1 MTNLPFTLL
10 LSLWLVVCFIS
21 VVILAIMWR
30 LPKFW
35 EFKNLQGK
43 CSELEQRY
51 KLLEPEVEQGARM
64 AAQLKQDT
72 ASVELLQTQVEKLE
86 HEKQQLEP
94 IGQKVAELESKLVA
108 KHGELNQTAAEEK
121 TLREEIIRLESE
133 RKSEEENIETR
144 KKAVE
149 ELARETDT
157 LNQQFTEL
165 QKNIPLAESELA
177 SLEQQHAHV
186 SGNIVRAE
194 NHLKDL
200 EGTHVEVKK
209 NLDEMTERYSA
220 LKGESQALEKE
231 IEARTKH
238 LEALKADHRNAGG
251 VDDADDP
258 MGDLWSPN
266 FTFKKAPKESA
277 STDEKSRM
285 QDLSK
290 NLKSK
295 GLVFADRTLNAFHT
309 ALKVADISPL
319 TVLSGI
325 SGTGKSLLP
334 RAYSDAMGI
343 HFLGLAV
350 QPRWDSPQDMFGF
363 YNYME
368 QKYKA
373 TELARAMVQF
383 ERYNKLAQGGD
394 LKDQMMLVLLDEMN
408 LARVEYYFSEFLS
421 KLEIRRDVDPT
432 KLTDRQKVEI
442 ALEMGHGSKDIDEV
456 RLYPDRNILF
466 VGTMNEDESTQNL
479 SDKVLDRSC
488 VLRFGKPKQLQ
499 TNQAN
504 GSAFS
509 SAGPDGMLPRDTWM
523 KWTDLGN
530 NKPSTYTV
538 DVIEQLN
545 EVLDMTGKPFAHRV
559 GKAIGNY
566 VLSYPDWI
574 SGREKIALA
583 DQVEQRILPKLRGL
597 DVNEHHDA
605 FAKLSTVLADLEDP
619 VLSAAFEEGRQSNH
633 SRGMNSFIWRGVDR
647 CED

>member
-10 LSLWLVVCFIS
+10 LLLWLVVCFIS
-21 VVILAIMWR
+21 VVLLAIMWR

-43 CSELEQRY
+43 CAELEQRY
-51 KLLEPEVEQGARM
+51 KLLEPEVEQSARM

-72 ASVELLQTQVEKLE
+72 ASVELLRTQIEKLE

-94 IGQKVAELESKLVA
+94 IGQKVAELESKLTA
-108 KHGELNQTAAEEK
+108 KYDELNQVAAEEK
-121 TLREEIIRLESE
+121 ALREETIRLEGEKKLIKEAVLEGKTLVERHTEEVNKLQGQYSDVQSE
-133 RKSEEENIETR
+133 
-144 KKAVE
+144 
-149 ELARETDT
+149 
-157 LNQQFTEL
+157 
-165 QKNIPLAESELA
+165 IPLAQQELA
-177 SLEQQHAHV
+177 ALKQRHDLVTGDIIRVEAK
-186 SGNIVRAE
+186 R
-194 NHLKDL
+194 KDL
-200 EGTHVEVKK
+200 NNSHDEVKK
-209 NLDEMTERYSA
+209 DLDKMTEKYSA
-220 LKGESQALEKE
+220 LKGESQSLEKE

-258 MGDLWSPN
+258 MGDLWNPV
-266 FTFKKAPKESA
+266 FEFKNIPKVSSSA
-277 STDEKSRM
+277 NEESRM
-285 QDLSK
+285 HDLSK
-290 NLKSK
+290 SLQNR
-295 GLVFADRTLNAFHT
+295 GLVFAGRTLNAFHT
-309 ALKVADISPL
+309 ALKVADISPI

-368 QKYKA
+368 QKYKS

-383 ERYNKLAQGGD
+383 ERYNKLAEGGD

-421 KLEIRRDVDPT
+421 KLEIRRDVNPFN
-432 KLTDRQKVEI
+432 LTDRQKVEI
-442 ALEMGHGSKDIDEV
+442 ALEMGHGSKDLDEV

-499 TNQAN
+499 TNQALGTPGAVN
-504 GSAFS
+504 
-509 SAGPDGMLPRDTWM
+509 GPDGFLPRETWM

-530 NKPSTYTV
+530 RTPTADTIK
-538 DVIEQLN
+538 VIEELN

-559 GKAIGNY
+559 GKAISNY
-566 VLSYPDWI
+566 ILSYPEWVN
-574 SGREKIALA
+574 GREKIALA

-605 FAKLSTVLADLEDP
+605 FAKLSSILADLEDP
-619 VLSAAFEEGRQSNH
+619 VLATAFEVGRQSNH

-647 CED
+647 CEG

>member
-10 LSLWLVVCFIS
+10 LSLWLVVSFIS
-21 VVILAIMWR
+21 VGILAIMWR

-72 ASVELLQTQVEKLE
+72 ANVELLKTQVEKLE

-94 IGQKVAELESKLVA
+94 IGQKVAELESKLVT
-108 KHGELNQTAAEEK
+108 KHDELNQTAAEEK
-121 TLREEIIRLESE
+121 TLREEIIRLESVK
-133 RKSEEENIETR
+133 KSEEEGIETR

-149 ELARETDT
+149 ELSKEIES
-157 LNQQFTEL
+157 LNKRFSEL
-165 QKNIPLAESELA
+165 RKNIPLAESELV
-177 SLEQQHAHV
+177 SLKQHQEHV
-186 SGNIVRAE
+186 TGDIIRVESQ
-194 NHLKDL
+194 LKELRNSHD
-200 EGTHVEVKK
+200 EVKK
-209 NLDEMTERYSA
+209 DLDKMTEKYSY

-238 LEALKADHRNAGG
+238 LEALKADHKNAGG
-251 VDDADDP
+251 VNETDDP

-266 FTFKKAPKESA
+266 FVFSQTPRVSNEANE
-277 STDEKSRM
+277 ESRM
-285 QDLSK
+285 RDLSK
-290 NLKSK
+290 NLENR

-383 ERYNKLAQGGD
+383 ERYNKLAHGGD

-421 KLEIRRDVDPT
+421 KLEIRRDVDPA

-442 ALEMGHGSKDIDEV
+442 ALEMGHGSKGIDEV

-499 TNQAN
+499 TNQAK

-509 SAGPDGMLPRDTWM
+509 AAGPDGMLPRDTWM
-523 KWTDLGN
+523 KWTDLGDN
-530 NKPSTYTV
+530 TPSVYTV

-545 EVLDMTGKPFAHRV
+545 DVLNMTGKPFAHRV

-605 FAKLSTVLADLEDP
+605 FSKLSTILADLEDP

-647 CED
+647 CEN